1 MSALLDAQP
10 TPEAAR
16 KRDWLRL
23 VLAVSTFL
31 GAKDRNGFIGRHYGH
46 ATADEVNDTR
56 DRMSIVREYHYSTH
70 VDGSDGRFR

>member
-10 TPEAAR
+10 TPETAR

-31 GAKDRNGFIGRHYGH
+31 GAKDRNGHIGAFYGH

-56 DRMSIVREYHYSTH
+56 DRMSIVREYHYATH